1 MPALRHPISSAG
13 PAPIS
18 VGCVRS
24 ASCHC
29 AAGSGYCG
37 LPSSITID
45 ARNSSVDTS
54 AFHIIHAVV
63 VNHISRS
70 PGWMSR
76 LSPWFLKCSTR
87 IPPWRWTIAFGSPV
101 VPDENST

>member
-1 MPALRHPISSAG
+1 MPALRQPISSAG

-24 ASCHC
+24 ASRHC
-29 AAGSGYCG
+29 AERSGYCG
-37 LPSSITID
+37 LPSSITIE
-45 ARNSSVDTS
+45 ARSSSVETS
-54 AFHIIHAVV
+54 AFHIIQAVV

-70 PGWMSR
+70 PGWRSQLR
-76 LSPWFLKCSTR
+76 PWFLKCSTR
-87 IPPWRWTIAFGSPV
+87 MPPWPCTIAFGSPV